1 METNGFQLLSS
12 FFSPSF
18 SNSFCILES
27 RSSFLWSLDQTS
39 EVCYSQTLTLLR
51 RQKESQ
57 REACRAFF
65 PRSAANCR
73 PIKKSPLLFFPS
85 ATRTLLSPS
94 KATTSATNHLR
105 VLLHDLLYLFPV
117 FQCIIIFPLCFPSHP
132 PAFPRPPPRP
142 PGGSPRGPAGPG
154 LRRRRLCYRS
164 QRARTCLCRV

>member
-65 PRSAANCR
+65 PRKRGELQAA
-73 PIKKSPLLFFPS
+73 LFPP
-85 ATRTLLSPS
+85 ATQTLLSPS